1 MSERSAFKIFR
12 QKIITRAEKRFS
24 QACPL
29 LLSCTSKKVGEKYE

>member
-1 MSERSAFKIFR
+1 MSERSAFKIFP
-12 QKIITRAEKRFS
+12 QKIIRAEKRFS